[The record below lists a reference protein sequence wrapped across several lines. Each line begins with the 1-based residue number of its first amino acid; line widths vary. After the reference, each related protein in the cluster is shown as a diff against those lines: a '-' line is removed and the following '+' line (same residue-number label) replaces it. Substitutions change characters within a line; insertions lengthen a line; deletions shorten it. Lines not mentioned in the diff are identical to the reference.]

1 MSLVQKL
8 TTTEKGI
15 NLTNIALMLLST
27 GIAFVIPFK
36 LFLFVYA
43 VLGPLHYLTEI
54 SWLDK
59 RNFFIKQKIQIWP
72 YIVIAL
78 LMTIALFDE
87 KSALRYYTVSLI
99 LCVVTYTFCLVFSG
113 KNSLS
118 LIVSI
123 LVLILAIAIKA
134 DRIMFLI
141 LAFGIF
147 LPTIVHVFLF
157 TGLFVLQGALKNK
170 SLTGFI
176 SLAVFIICALSF
188 VFIRTP
194 NSEILSLT
202 EKGYIQKYFS
212 IINQSLAA
220 LFSIPF
226 VRNSNEI
233 FETPTFIAIQR
244 FIAFAYTYHYLNWFS
259 KTSVIKWHDVSKT
272 RMSIIVILWVI
283 SVVCY
288 YIDYRLG
295 FMVLFLLSMV
305 HVFLELPLNVYSIK
319 GISIGIKNLFQTN

>member
-8 TTTEKGI
+8 ITTEKGI
-15 NLTNIALMLLST
+15 NLTNMALMLIST

-59 RNFFIKQKIQIWP
+59 RNFFIKQKTQIWP

-78 LMTIALFDE
+78 LLTVALFNE
-87 KSALRYYTVSLI
+87 KSSLRYYTVSLI
-99 LCVVTYTFCLVFSG
+99 LCVVTYTLCLVFSG
-113 KNSLS
+113 KSSLS
-118 LIVSI
+118 LIISLVV
-123 LVLILAIAIKA
+123 LVLALAIKA
-134 DRIMFLI
+134 DKIMFLV

-176 SLAVFIICALSF
+176 SLAVFIICTLSF
-188 VFIRTP
+188 VFIRIP
-194 NSEILSLT
+194 NTEILSLT

-212 IINQSLAA
+212 IMNQSLAA
-220 LFSIPF
+220 LFNIPF
-226 VRNSNEI
+226 IRNSNEI

-272 RMSIIVILWVI
+272 RMSIILILWVI
-283 SVVCY
+283 SVACY

-295 FMVLFLLSMV
+295 FMVLFLLSML
-305 HVFLELPLNVYSIK
+305 HVFLELPLNVHSVK
-319 GISIGIKNLFQTN
+319 GISAEVKNLFQ

>member
-1 MSLVQKL
+1 MSWLQKIA
-8 TTTEKGI
+8 TTDKGI

-27 GIAFVIPFK
+27 GISFIIPFK

-59 RNFFIKQKIQIWP
+59 RNFFIKQKTQIWP

-78 LMTIALFDE
+78 LLTVAIFNE
-87 KSALRYYTVSLI
+87 KSILRYYSVSLI
-99 LCVVTYTFCLVFSG
+99 ICVVVYTLCLVFSG
-113 KNSLS
+113 KNSVS
-118 LIVSI
+118 LLVS
-123 LVLILAIAIKA
+123 LFVLIIALAIKA
-134 DRIMFLI
+134 DKIMFLI

-147 LPTIVHVFLF
+147 LPTIIHVFLF

-170 SLTGFI
+170 SVTAFI
-176 SLAVFIICALSF
+176 SLGVFIACAVSF
-188 VFIRTP
+188 VFIHIP
-194 NSEILSLT
+194 NSEILSVA

-212 IINQSLAA
+212 IINQSLASV
-220 LFSIPF
+220 FNINF
-226 VRNSNEI
+226 KGNSNDI
-233 FETPTFIAIQR
+233 FELPALIAVQR

-272 RMSIIVILWVI
+272 RLGVIAILWIV
-283 SVVCY
+283 SVVFY
-288 YIDYRLG
+288 YVDFRLG

-305 HVFLELPLNVYSIK
+305 HVFLELPLNVHSVK
-319 GISIGIKNLFQTN
+319 GIINGIKNR